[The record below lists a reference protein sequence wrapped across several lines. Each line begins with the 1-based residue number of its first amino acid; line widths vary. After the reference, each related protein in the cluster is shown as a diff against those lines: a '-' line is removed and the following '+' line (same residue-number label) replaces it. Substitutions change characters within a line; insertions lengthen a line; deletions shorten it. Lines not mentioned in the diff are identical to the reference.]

1 MVLLIAFIFASLPM
15 GCDRQR
21 YVDPLFPWPSSGVP
35 HSDSLVVELEKAIAE
50 PGDYQKLNTMLD
62 SMKILAEV
70 NPDKPL
76 VRKRYELFKA
86 YILFADGDT
95 MNAMALYNKAIDHL
109 DATKYPYD
117 MAKWRQ
123 FFIMSSPL
131 PYQRY
136 EMAVTNYVYFSEIG
150 DEYEKARA
158 GIILGNIYRELKD
171 TALAISYYRESQIPA
186 LRHNWENILW
196 ATNLNLSFS
205 KDSLANDSLLKSIL
219 DMPMV
224 RRSAGRATIVLV
236 RLYENSGHIRWLD
249 SALTLQKSMPVNHRI
264 TPTLLYLKGERL
276 IQEQKFDS
284 ATIIFKEAAASMPR
298 GYKSPDTTMII
309 YRRAEAYEYDH
320 QLDSAVI
327 GLQRAFQG
335 LLTYYEQSRI
345 PDVYLQETRMKIDFM
360 RREEQLTSQR
370 RSLVIGMI
378 ALTVVAIAALSV
390 LYFRKKASEK
400 KLKAEMYA
408 DKLRH
413 SQEIS
418 QLRQLVIEE
427 KNALISEVEKMV
439 ETERKDSINVEP
451 LVAELSRTLSIHK
464 GNEPDRANMVKI
476 KEEVDSGIKDR
487 LREEFPGLTKG
498 DLKLV
503 SMLLLGL
510 DNHQIGRSMNISM
523 ESVWKARYRL
533 RTRLGLSAETQLE
546 DFLKDYARNGSPQ

>member
-1 MVLLIAFIFASLPM
+1 MVIAFIIASGHT

-21 YVDPLFPWPSSGVP
+21 YIDPMFPWPPSGVP
-35 HSDSLVVELEKAIAE
+35 QSDSLVVELEKAIAQ
-50 PGDYQKLNTMLD
+50 PGEYQTLTALLE
-62 SMKILAEV
+62 SMKKLAES
-70 NPDKPL
+70 NPEKPL
-76 VRKRYELFKA
+76 VRERYELFKA

-95 MNAMALYNKAIDHL
+95 MEAMALYNRAVNRP
-109 DATKYPYD
+109 DANKSPYD
-117 MAKWRQ
+117 LAKWRQ
-123 FFIMSSPL
+123 FFIQSSSH

-136 EMAVTNYVYFSEIG
+136 EMAVRNYVYFSDIG

-158 GIILGNIYRELKD
+158 GIILGNTYFELND
-171 TALAISYYRESQIPA
+171 TATALRYYKESQDIGS
-186 LRHNWENILW
+186 RYKCDNILW

-205 KDSLANDSLLKSIL
+205 KDSSANDSLLKSML

-224 RRSAGRATIVLV
+224 RRSPERATFVLI
-236 RLYENSGHIRWLD
+236 RLYENSGHTRWLD
-249 SALTLQKSMPVNHRI
+249 TALRLQKDVPVNNRK
-264 TPTLLYLKGERL
+264 TPSLLYLKGERL
-276 IQEQKFDS
+276 LQEQKFDS
-284 ATIIFKEAAASMPR
+284 ATIIFRAAADSMPV
-298 GYKSPDTTMII
+298 GYKSTDTTLII
-309 YRRAEAYEYDH
+309 YRRAEAYEYD
-320 QLDSAVI
+320 QKLDSAVI

-335 LLTYYEQSRI
+335 FLSYYEQSRI

-370 RSLVIGMI
+370 RSLVVGII
-378 ALTVVAIAALSV
+378 ALTFVAIAALCI
-390 LYFRKKASEK
+390 LYFRNKASEK

-427 KNALISEVEKMV
+427 KNALISEVDKMV
-439 ETERKDSINVEP
+439 ETEKKDNMTIDP

-476 KEEVDSGIKDR
+476 MEEVDSGIKER
-487 LREEFPGLTKG
+487 LREQFPSLTKG

-503 SMLLLGL
+503 SLLLLGL
-510 DNHQIGRSMNISM
+510 DNHQIARSMNISI

-533 RTRLGLSAETQLE
+533 RTRLGLPADAQLE
-546 DFLKDYARNGSPQ
+546 DFLKDYTRNRWQ